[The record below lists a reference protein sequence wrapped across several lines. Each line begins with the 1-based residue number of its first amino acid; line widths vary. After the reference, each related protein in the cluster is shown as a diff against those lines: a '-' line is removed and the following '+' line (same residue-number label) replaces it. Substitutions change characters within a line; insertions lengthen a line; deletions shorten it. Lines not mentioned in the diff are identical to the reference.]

1 MVVEAVV
8 VQEKDLMELVMVMEA
23 LVMVQAT
30 ELDLLVMALEAVA
43 V

>member
-1 MVVEAVV
+1 M

-30 ELDLLVMALEAVA
+30 ELDPLVMALEALV

>member
-8 VQEKDLMELVMVMEA
+8 VQEKDLKELVMVMEA